1 MNRGS
6 GSVAPC
12 AHSDAAGLQAT
23 LGSAWEAR
31 SGLGHELSEPDT
43 AHPTVMLEVLASCG
57 RWVRRHPAGL
67 YSSTERQSADRMLM
81 IGYSWAS
88 ARSGAGRQGAG
99 TAARRRAPRR
109 AKQRLQAS
117 AVGPHGPLLARMHVS
132 GPRLQAFRAETATTV
147 SARLAR
153 LEYEIEIIGC

>member
-23 LGSAWEAR
+23 LEAH
-31 SGLGHELSEPDT
+31 GNPVGVGHELSEPDT

-57 RWVRRHPAGL
+57 GCWVRRHPAGL
-67 YSSTERQSADRMLM
+67 YSSTERQSADRMLI

-88 ARSGAGRQGAG
+88 APSPSR
-99 TAARRRAPRR
+99 
-109 AKQRLQAS
+109 
-117 AVGPHGPLLARMHVS
+117 
-132 GPRLQAFRAETATTV
+132 
-147 SARLAR
+147 
-153 LEYEIEIIGC
+153 